1 MQNMHLYNMN
11 DKPIGNRGEIIIY
24 RAEDNTVQLAVRME
38 NETVWLTA
46 SQMAMLFDR
55 DVKTIRKHINNALR
69 EELDKSLVVANFA
82 STKKYGRR
90 EGFTQQKEEII
101 YNLDVIISVGYRV
114 KSQRGV
120 QFRQWANRILKDY
133 LVKGFAV
140 NEKLR
145 REQLSDL
152 RQLVQIVGRTVQSK
166 AVESVDETQAIFDV
180 VLDYTYALD
189 TLDNYDYERLTVKE
203 TTPEERFHATYE
215 NAMQTIAALR
225 EKFGGST
232 LFGNEKDDS
241 FKSSIGQIYQTFGG
255 KDLYPSVEEKAA
267 MLLYLVTKNHS
278 FSDGNKRIAATLFL
292 WFLNNNGIL
301 YREDGTKRLADNT
314 LVALTLMIAE
324 SRTEEKDTMVKV
336 VVNLIGAGVW
346 SMQIKANSEGN
357 KFLQMFPYWV
367 IAYGVSLALLC
378 PVAFFS
384 IWEHNI
390 DFILMCVVL
399 SIALVFALLII
410 AAFVVA
416 IIKKQYRN
424 AGRIV
429 GIGVLLIIYT
439 FIVSLFAGMG
449 EGAFDNFGKRHPIP
463 EGMEYEETNVAEGWY
478 SCFRTQQEWEWNLS
492 LYGIFTSDG

>member
-1 MQNMHLYNMN
+1 MHLYNMN

-24 RAEDNTVQLAVRME
+24 RAEDNTVQLDVRME

-46 SQMAMLFDR
+46 AQMAELFGR
-55 DVKTIRKHINNALR
+55 DVKTIRKHINNALH
-69 EELDKSLVVANFA
+69 EELAGEVVGAKFA
-82 STKKYGRR
+82 STTQHGAM
-90 EGFTQQKEEII
+90 EGKTQTTEVMF
-101 YNLDVIISVGYRV
+101 YNLEMITSIGFRV
-114 KSQRGV
+114 KSKRGI
-120 QFRQWANRILKDY
+120 QFRKWANRVLKEFI
-133 LVKGFAV
+133 VKGYAI

-166 AVESVDETQAIFDV
+166 AVESADETQAIFDV

-255 KDLYPSVEEKAA
+255 TDLYPSVEEKAA

-301 YREDGTKRLADNT
+301 YREDGTKRIADNT

-336 VVNLIGAGVW
+336 VVNLIN
-346 SMQIKANSEGN
+346 QKN
-357 KFLQMFPYWV
+357 
-367 IAYGVSLALLC
+367 
-378 PVAFFS
+378 
-384 IWEHNI
+384 
-390 DFILMCVVL
+390 
-399 SIALVFALLII
+399 
-410 AAFVVA
+410 
-416 IIKKQYRN
+416 
-424 AGRIV
+424 
-429 GIGVLLIIYT
+429 
-439 FIVSLFAGMG
+439 
-449 EGAFDNFGKRHPIP
+449 
-463 EGMEYEETNVAEGWY
+463 
-478 SCFRTQQEWEWNLS
+478 
-492 LYGIFTSDG
+492 